1 MKMQKQHV
9 CQKNIHMAAKSGN
22 QTEINTEI
30 TEVRTFIE
38 QTMQALLGY
47 NKKLKHVWI
56 QIWPIWKYFK
66 LQIKTFIFFKH
77 LQAFKWK
84 FKNNIPTIK

>member
-1 MKMQKQHV
+1 MQKQHA

-47 NKKLKHVWI
+47 NKKLKHV
-56 QIWPIWKYFK
+56 
-66 LQIKTFIFFKH
+66 
-77 LQAFKWK
+77 
-84 FKNNIPTIK
+84 

>member
-1 MKMQKQHV
+1 MQKQHV
-9 CQKNIHMAAKSGN
+9 YQKNIHMAAKSGN

-47 NKKLKHVWI
+47 NKKLKHV
-56 QIWPIWKYFK
+56 
-66 LQIKTFIFFKH
+66 
-77 LQAFKWK
+77 
-84 FKNNIPTIK
+84 

>member
-1 MKMQKQHV
+1 MFEYRFDPF
-9 CQKNIHMAAKSGN
+9 GN
-22 QTEINTEI
+22 T
-30 TEVRTFIE
+30 
-38 QTMQALLGY
+38 
-47 NKKLKHVWI
+47 
-56 QIWPIWKYFK
+56 FK